1 MWIEFSE
8 FNFKLLIP
16 LIFPVF
22 KRVQDFTKKLYIKD
36 SKDDKTLFKTFRY
49 FFSYTLSFIFLII
62 VHVRTRKKETKI
74 IETKE
79 EGSDKLENKRTM
91 SLSESLTMT
100 NTITEIKIAN
110 KRKMR
115 LKSYLFLGGLC
126 LLGLFCYF
134 FRKFF
139 EQSSFRITKQSMG
152 IFFDIAG
159 YIILSYLILKQ
170 KLYLHSYVTMGIIAF
185 VLLCLFII
193 SIFYVEDKIDL
204 AKSLGYYFFYS
215 LFFVLYD
222 VLKKKYMIMFFNTPY
237 FMMLVIGIS
246 CTTFVLIYDL
256 FAFIVDRENEE
267 IAKGF
272 RSCITGVG
280 EAFGFIL
287 DIITQFI
294 WNLGIW
300 LIIYYLTP
308 CHYFISEY
316 ISEYIYYLKNARDSK
331 EESFYKTEN
340 IVIFSVGCFI
350 NFCCSLVFNEVVIL
364 NFCGLDYNTKKRIQ
378 QRQRTESRLTVSA
391 QILLETDANDNEDMN
406 SQQSNH
412 SN

>member
-1 MWIEFSE
+1 
-8 FNFKLLIP
+8 
-16 LIFPVF
+16 
-22 KRVQDFTKKLYIKD
+22 
-36 SKDDKTLFKTFRY
+36 
-49 FFSYTLSFIFLII
+49 
-62 VHVRTRKKETKI
+62 
-74 IETKE
+74 
-79 EGSDKLENKRTM
+79 
-91 SLSESLTMT
+91 
-100 NTITEIKIAN
+100 
-110 KRKMR
+110 
-115 LKSYLFLGGLC
+115 
-126 LLGLFCYF
+126 
-134 FRKFF
+134 
-139 EQSSFRITKQSMG
+139 
-152 IFFDIAG
+152 
-159 YIILSYLILKQ
+159 
-170 KLYLHSYVTMGIIAF
+170 
-185 VLLCLFII
+185 
-193 SIFYVEDKIDL
+193 
-204 AKSLGYYFFYS
+204 
-215 LFFVLYD
+215 
-222 VLKKKYMIMFFNTPY
+222 MFFNTPY

-272 RSCITGVG
+272 QSCITGVG

-350 NFCCSLVFNEVVIL
+350 NFCCCLVFNEVVIL

>member
-1 MWIEFSE
+1 
-8 FNFKLLIP
+8 
-16 LIFPVF
+16 
-22 KRVQDFTKKLYIKD
+22 
-36 SKDDKTLFKTFRY
+36 
-49 FFSYTLSFIFLII
+49 
-62 VHVRTRKKETKI
+62 
-74 IETKE
+74 
-79 EGSDKLENKRTM
+79 
-91 SLSESLTMT
+91 
-100 NTITEIKIAN
+100 
-110 KRKMR
+110 
-115 LKSYLFLGGLC
+115 
-126 LLGLFCYF
+126 
-134 FRKFF
+134 
-139 EQSSFRITKQSMG
+139 MG

-222 VLKKKYMIMFFNTPY
+222 VLKKKYMILFFNTPY

-300 LIIYYLTP
+300 LII
-308 CHYFISEY
+308 
-316 ISEYIYYLKNARDSK
+316 
-331 EESFYKTEN
+331 
-340 IVIFSVGCFI
+340 
-350 NFCCSLVFNEVVIL
+350 
-364 NFCGLDYNTKKRIQ
+364 
-378 QRQRTESRLTVSA
+378 
-391 QILLETDANDNEDMN
+391 
-406 SQQSNH
+406 
-412 SN
+412 